1 MPDTNTGL
9 EKALRNAA
17 TRAVKPDMPSVLA
30 LALFRSVTGLVRSF
44 RQYRIAA
51 EPPVALSPE
60 LRTLLEAVLAS
71 AINRLDAPN
80 LSDEQALRLLRAIE
94 SLSKAVVRTMPAPAK
109 AKKPVARS
117 TPALRGEIA
126 AEFAAMTART
136 LEAAGK
142 VNPALADALL
152 KTRPNTILSQLPVS
166 PAAALRP
173 AVSPS
178 ATR

>member
-9 EKALRNAA
+9 EKALRDAA

-51 EPPVALSPE
+51 E

-80 LSDEQALRLLRAIE
+80 LSDEQALRLIRAIE

-109 AKKPVARS
+109 AKKPVAGS
-117 TPALRGEIA
+117 TPALRAEIA
-126 AEFAAMTART
+126 AEFAAMTARK

-142 VNPALADALL
+142 VNPVLADALR
-152 KTRPNTILSQLPVS
+152 KTRPDTIISQLPVS
-166 PAAALRP
+166 QAAALRP

-178 ATR
+178 TTR